1 MIYFDNSS
9 TTKQS
14 DSVTE
19 KMLWYMQNDFA
30 NASSLHIAGV
40 NAHHAIEDAKK
51 EISKAIGCTPQEI
64 YLGSGGTFCNNLA
77 LYSIAHALKRRGNK
91 IVISSIEHP
100 SVSECALSLKDEGF
114 EVVFCNPLTDDF
126 EKEIDEKTIAVSCM
140 LVNNET
146 GLILSVEKLKKIILS
161 KKSPALLHID
171 AVQAFGK
178 LSINVK
184 KLGADFLTVSAHKIN
199 GPKGIGALYV
209 KKGVRILPIV
219 HGGEQEGTL
228 IPGTYNSPA
237 AAGFAVAVSD
247 IVKKDSGYLKDLYD
261 HFEMRANEF
270 DFIKINKFG
279 NHAHHIINVT
289 FTGYLGEN
297 VLHFLEGHDIFV
309 SQGSACSSH
318 SKQKGKTLIALGCD
332 KKTADCSVRISFDYN
347 NTKEQID
354 KFFEICSLIPQKL
367 IKLYK

>member
-14 DSVTE
+14 ESVTNA
-19 KMLWYMQNDFA
+19 MLKYMQEEFA

-40 NAHHAIEDAKK
+40 RAHTAIDNVKK
-51 EISKAIGCTPQEI
+51 EISNAIGCMSQEI
-64 YLGSGGTFCNNLA
+64 FIGSGGTFCNNLA
-77 LYSIAHALKRRGNK
+77 IHSAAHALKRRGNK

-100 SVSECALSLKDEGF
+100 SVAESALSLQDEGF
-114 EVVFCNPLTDDF
+114 EVVLCNPLTDDF
-126 EKEIDEKTIAVSCM
+126 ERAIDQKTILVSCM

-146 GLILSVEKLKKIILS
+146 GFILPVDKLKKIITS

-178 LSINVK
+178 IPINVK

-199 GPKGIGALYV
+199 GPKGIGALFV
-209 KKGVRILPIV
+209 KKGVRIIPIV
-219 HGGEQEGTL
+219 HGGEQESSY

-237 AAGFAVAVSD
+237 AAGFAVAVAD
-247 IVKKDSGYLKDLYD
+247 ILKKDKSHLQNLYN
-261 HFEMRANEF
+261 HFIERAKQF
-270 DFIKINKFG
+270 DFISINAFG
-279 NHAHHIINVT
+279 NHANHIVNVT
-289 FTGYLGEN
+289 FDGYLGEN
-297 VLHFLEGHDIFV
+297 VLHFLEAQDIFV

-318 SKQKGKTLIALGCD
+318 SKQKSKTLVALGCD
-332 KKTADCSVRISFDYN
+332 KKTADCSVRIGFDYN
-347 NTKEQID
+347 NTLQQID
-354 KFFEICSLIPQKL
+354 EFFEVCSQIPQKL

>member
-14 DSVTE
+14 DLVTDE
-19 KMLWYMQNDFA
+19 MIAYMQNEFA

-40 NAHHAIEDAKK
+40 KAHKSIDDVKK
-51 EISKAIGCTPQEI
+51 EISKALGCTPQEI
-64 YLGSGGTFCNNLA
+64 YIGSGGTFCNNLA
-77 LYSIAHALKRRGNK
+77 LHSAVQALKRRGNK

-100 SVSECALSLKDEGF
+100 SVTEYALSLQNEGF
-114 EVVFCNPLTDDF
+114 EVILCNPLTDDF
-126 EKEIDEKTIAVSCM
+126 EKAIDEKTIIVSCM

-146 GLILSVEKLKKIILS
+146 GLILPVEKIKKIITA

-178 LSINVK
+178 IAVNVK

-209 KKGVRILPIV
+209 KKGVRIIPIT
-219 HGGEQEGTL
+219 HGGEQEGSY

-237 AAGFAVAVSD
+237 AAGFAVAVRE
-247 IVKKDSGYLKDLYD
+247 IQKKDTVYLKNLYD
-261 HFEMRANEF
+261 YFEEKSKEF
-270 DFIKINKFG
+270 DFISINKFG
-279 NHAHHIINVT
+279 NHAFHIINIS
-289 FTGYLGEN
+289 FDGYLGEN
-297 VLHFLEGHDIFV
+297 VLHFLEGYDIFV

-318 SKQKGKTLIALGCD
+318 SKQKSKTLIALGSD
-332 KKTADCSVRISFDYN
+332 KKIADCSIRVSFDYN
-347 NTKEQID
+347 NTTQQID
-354 KFFEICSLIPQKL
+354 EFFNVCLLIPQKL
-367 IKLYK
+367 IKFYK

>member
-9 TTKQS
+9 TTRQS
-14 DSVTE
+14 DAVTE

-40 NAHHAIEDAKK
+40 KAHSAIDDAKK

-64 YLGSGGTFCNNLA
+64 YLGSGGTFSNNLA
-77 LYSIAHALKRRGNK
+77 LYSAAHALKRRGNK
-91 IVISSIEHP
+91 IVVSSIEHP
-100 SVSECALSLKDEGF
+100 SVSECALALKNEGF

-126 EKEIDEKTIAVSCM
+126 EKEIDEKTIVVSCM

-146 GLILSVEKLKKIILS
+146 GLILPVEKLRKIITT

-178 LSINVK
+178 IPVNVK
-184 KLGADFLTVSAHKIN
+184 KLNADFVTVSAHKIN

-209 KKGVRILPIV
+209 KKGVRVLPIV

-237 AAGFAVAVSD
+237 AAGFAVAVAD
-247 IVKKDSGYLKDLYD
+247 IFKKDSQYLKELNEY
-261 HFEMRANEF
+261 FEKRTREF
-270 DFIKINKFG
+270 DFININKFG

-297 VLHFLEGHDIFV
+297 ILHFFEGYDIFI

-332 KKTADCSVRISFDYN
+332 KKTADCSVRISFDFS

-354 KFFEICSLIPQKL
+354 SFFEVCSLIPQKL

>member
-9 TTKQS
+9 TTRQS
-14 DSVTE
+14 DSVTNE
-19 KMLWYMQNDFA
+19 MIRYMQNEFA

-40 NAHHAIEDAKK
+40 KAHAAIDNAKK
-51 EISKAIGCTPQEI
+51 ELSKALGCTPQEI

-77 LYSIAHALKRRGNK
+77 LYSAAHALKRRGNK

-100 SVSECALSLKDEGF
+100 SVTECALSLQNEGF
-114 EVVFCNPLTDDF
+114 DVVLCNPLTDDF
-126 EKEIDEKTIAVSCM
+126 ENEIDDKTIIVSCM

-146 GLILSVEKLKKIILS
+146 GLILPVEKIRKTITA
-161 KKSPALLHID
+161 KKSPALFHVD

-178 LSINVK
+178 IPINVK
-184 KLGADFLTVSAHKIN
+184 KIGADFMTVSAHKIN

-209 KKGVRILPIV
+209 KKGVRVIPII
-219 HGGEQEGTL
+219 HGGEQENSF

-237 AAGFAVAVSD
+237 AAGFAVAVNE
-247 IVKKDSGYLKDLYD
+247 IFKKDRNHLNSLYKY
-261 HFEMRANEF
+261 FEEKVNQFEF
-270 DFIKINKFG
+270 ISINKFG
-279 NHAHHIINVT
+279 SHADHIINVT
-289 FTGYLGEN
+289 FNGYLGEN
-297 VLHFLEGHDIFV
+297 VLHFLEGYNIFV

-318 SKQKGKTLIALGCD
+318 SKQKSKTLVALGCD

-347 NTKEQID
+347 NTTQQID
-354 KFFEICSLIPQKL
+354 EFFEICSLIPQKL

>member
-14 DSVTE
+14 DNVTNE
-19 KMLWYMQNDFA
+19 MLKYMQNEFA

-40 NAHHAIEDAKK
+40 NAHSAINNAKK
-51 EISKAIGCTPQEI
+51 EISKALGCTPQEI
-64 YLGSGGTFCNNLA
+64 YITAGGTYSNNLA
-77 LYSIAHALKRRGNK
+77 IFSAVNSLKRRGNK

-100 SVSECALSLKDEGF
+100 SVAECALSLEQQGY
-114 EVVFCNPLTDDF
+114 EVVLCNPLTDDF
-126 EKEIDEKTIAVSCM
+126 ENSIDEKTILVSCM

-146 GLILSVEKLKKIILS
+146 GLILPVEKLKKIIAA

-178 LSINVK
+178 IPVNVK

-199 GPKGIGALYV
+199 GPKGIGALFV
-209 KKGVRILPIV
+209 KKGVRIIPIV
-219 HGGEQEGTL
+219 HGGEQENGYV
-228 IPGTYNSPA
+228 PGTYNSPA
-237 AAGFAVAVSD
+237 AAGFSVAVSD
-247 IVKKDSGYLKDLYD
+247 IIKNDPSHLKKLYD
-261 HFEMRANEF
+261 YFIAKTKQF
-270 DFIKINKFG
+270 DFISINNFG
-279 NHAHHIINVT
+279 NHACHIINVT
-289 FTGYLGEN
+289 FKGYLGEN
-297 VLHFLEGHDIFV
+297 ILHFLEGYDIFV

-332 KKTADCSVRISFDYN
+332 KKTADCSVRISFDCN
-347 NTKEQID
+347 NTTEQID
-354 KFFEICSLIPQKL
+354 KFFDVCTLIPQKL

>member
-14 DSVTE
+14 DLVTE

-40 NAHHAIEDAKK
+40 RAHGAIDDAKK
-51 EISKAIGCTPQEI
+51 EIAKAIGCTPQEVYI
-64 YLGSGGTFCNNLA
+64 GSGGTFCNNLA
-77 LYSIAHALKRRGNK
+77 LCSAAHALKRRGNK

-100 SVSECALSLKDEGF
+100 SVSECALSLKNEGF
-114 EVVFCNPLTDDF
+114 EVVLCNPLTDDF
-126 EKEIDEKTIAVSCM
+126 EKEIDDKTVVVSCM

-146 GLILSVEKLKKIILS
+146 GLILPVEKLKKIITA

-178 LSINVK
+178 IPVNVK
-184 KLGADFLTVSAHKIN
+184 KLNADFLTVSAHKIN

-209 KKGVRILPIV
+209 KKGVRVLPIV

-247 IVKKDSGYLKDLYD
+247 IVKKDIQYLKELYEY
-261 HFEMRANEF
+261 FELKAKEF

-289 FTGYLGEN
+289 FTGFLGEN
-297 VLHFLEGHDIFV
+297 VLHFFEGYDIFV

-332 KKTADCSVRISFDYN
+332 KKVADCSVRISFDYN
-347 NTKEQID
+347 NTKQQID
-354 KFFEICSLIPQKL
+354 NFFEVCLLIPQKL

>member
-9 TTKQS
+9 TTRQS
-14 DSVTE
+14 DLVTE
-19 KMLWYMQNDFA
+19 KMIWYMQNDFA

-40 NAHHAIEDAKK
+40 KAHRAIDDAKK
-51 EISKAIGCTPQEI
+51 EIAKAIGCTPSEVYI
-64 YLGSGGTFCNNLA
+64 GSGGTFCNNLA
-77 LYSIAHALKRRGNK
+77 LSSAAHALKRRGNK

-100 SVSECALSLKDEGF
+100 SVTECALALQNEGF
-114 EVVFCNPLTDDF
+114 DVVLCNPLDSAF
-126 EKEIDEKTIAVSCM
+126 EDEIDEHTILVSCM

-146 GLILSVEKLKKIILS
+146 GLILPVEKLKKVILE

-178 LSINVK
+178 IPVNVK
-184 KLGADFLTVSAHKIN
+184 KLNADFLTVSGHKIN

-219 HGGEQEGTL
+219 HGGEQEGGL

-237 AAGFAVAVSD
+237 AAGFAVAISD
-247 IVKKDSGYLKDLYD
+247 IVKKDKAHLKELYD
-261 HFEMRANEF
+261 YFELKAQQF
-270 DFIKINKFG
+270 DFIHINKFG

-297 VLHFLEGHDIFV
+297 VLHFFEGFDIFV

-347 NTKEQID
+347 NTKQEID
-354 KFFEICSLIPQKL
+354 EFFEVCTLIPQKL

>member
-14 DSVTE
+14 DNVTN
-19 KMLWYMQNDFA
+19 KMLFYMQNEFA

-40 NAHHAIEDAKK
+40 KANQSVIDAKK
-51 EISKAIGCTPQEI
+51 ELSKALGCTPQEI
-64 YLGSGGTFCNNLA
+64 YIGSGGTFCNNLA
-77 LYSIAHALKRRGNK
+77 LHSASQALKRRGNK

-100 SVSECALSLKDEGF
+100 SVTECALSLQKEGF
-114 EVVFCNPLTDDF
+114 EVVLCNPLTDDF
-126 EKEIDEKTIAVSCM
+126 ETQIDDKTIVVSCM

-146 GLILSVEKLKKIILS
+146 GLVLPVEKIKKIITA

-178 LSINVK
+178 IPVNVK

-209 KKGVRILPIV
+209 KKGVRVIPII
-219 HGGEQEGTL
+219 HGGEQENTF

-237 AAGFAVAVSD
+237 AAGFAVAVED
-247 IVKKDSGYLKDLYD
+247 IIKKDISYLKTLYDYFVKKSK
-261 HFEMRANEF
+261 AF
-270 DFIKINKFG
+270 DFISINKFG
-279 NHAHHIINVT
+279 NHAFHIINVT
-289 FTGYLGEN
+289 FDGYLGEN
-297 VLHFLEGHDIFV
+297 VLHFLESHDIFV

-318 SKQKGKTLIALGCD
+318 SKQKSKTLVALGCD

-347 NTKEQID
+347 NTIQQID
-354 KFFEICSLIPQKL
+354 GFFEVCSLIPQKL